1 MRFSHTLLADPLVE
15 RDIVGSIGLACS
27 TLGVSHARGGIAGAQ
42 VRTRRPCHQ
51 DSILTVRVYFLGISN
66 LQAGLADVTDPD
78 SLLAGNLGLAVFL
91 WEAHYADEDQP
102 DFYFGLFDLNAWYQV
117 G

>member
-1 MRFSHTLLADPLVE
+1 MAGFV
-15 RDIVGSIGLACS
+15 
-27 TLGVSHARGGIAGAQ
+27 LG
-42 VRTRRPCHQ
+42 TC
-51 DSILTVRVYFLGISN
+51 ISN
-66 LQAGLADVTDPD
+66 LQASLADVTDPD

>member
-1 MRFSHTLLADPLVE
+1 M
-15 RDIVGSIGLACS
+15 
-27 TLGVSHARGGIAGAQ
+27 
-42 VRTRRPCHQ
+42 
-51 DSILTVRVYFLGISN
+51 
-66 LQAGLADVTDPD
+66 QAGLADVTDPD